1 MRDWKKLT
9 AHDSSPIREAI
20 AKLDAATAKIVMVVA
35 KGGRLVGTITDG
47 DVRRGLLRGCTL
59 DDAVSKVMNST
70 PVTAPFSEER
80 EALGLLMRNK
90 QVSQVPLVD
99 QMGRVKGLETID
111 DVTRA
116 ERQETPVVL
125 MAGGEGRRLLP
136 LTAQVPK
143 PLLPVGEKPLLETIL
158 ETFVSHGFHRFFLS
172 VNYRADMIVDHFGDG
187 ARWGADISYLRE
199 HRPLGT
205 AGPLSLL
212 PQAPTSPFIVMNA
225 DLLTNCNF
233 LQLLEFH
240 KEQGAKAT
248 MAVRHH
254 HVRVP
259 YGVARLRGQWVEMLE
274 EKPTLNLFVNA
285 GLYVLDPAVLALV
298 PKDEAF
304 DMPDLLNTLA
314 MDGNTVS
321 AFPVRE
327 YWLDIGHR
335 DDYEQAKG
343 DFSSVFE

>member
-1 MRDWKKLT
+1 MREWKKLT
-9 AHDSSPIREAI
+9 ILGASSIREAI
-20 AKLDAATAKIVMVVA
+20 AKLDVATAKIVMVVA
-35 KGGRLVGTITDG
+35 EGGRLVGTITDG

-59 DDAVSKVMNST
+59 DDAVLKVMNST
-70 PVTAPFSEER
+70 PITAPFSEER

-90 QVSQVPLVD
+90 QVSQIPLVD
-99 QMGRVKGLETID
+99 QMGRLMGLETID

-136 LTAQVPK
+136 LTAQLPK

-199 HRPLGT
+199 RRPLGT

-212 PQAPTSPFIVMNA
+212 PQAPTCPFIVMNA

-233 LQLLEFH
+233 VQLLEFH
-240 KEQGAKAT
+240 NEQGAKAT

-274 EKPTLNLFVNA
+274 EKPTINLFVNA

-314 MDGNTVS
+314 MEGNTVS

>member
-9 AHDSSPIREAI
+9 TRVTASIREAI
-20 AKLDAATAKIVMVVA
+20 AKLDVATAKIVMVLEE
-35 KGGRLVGTITDG
+35 GGRLVGTITDG

-59 DDAVSKVMNST
+59 DDAVSTVMNKK
-70 PVTAPFSEER
+70 PITAGFGEER
-80 EALGLLMRNK
+80 EALGLLMRSK
-90 QVSQVPLVD
+90 QVSQIPLVD
-99 QMGRVKGLETID
+99 RSGRVMGLETVD
-111 DVTRA
+111 DLTRT
-116 ERQETPVVL
+116 ERQETPIVL

-136 LTAQVPK
+136 LTAKVPK

-172 VNYRADMIVDHFGDG
+172 VNYRAEMIMNYFGDG
-187 ARWGADISYLRE
+187 AEWGANISYLRE
-199 HRPLGT
+199 RRPLGT
-205 AGPLSLL
+205 AGPLALL
-212 PQAPTSPFIVMNA
+212 PDLPAIPFIVMNA

-233 LQLLEFH
+233 VQLLEFH

-285 GLYVLDPAVLALV
+285 GLYVLDPTVLDLV
-298 PKDEAF
+298 PKDEAL
-304 DMPDLLNTLA
+304 DMPDSLNPLA
-314 MDGNTVS
+314 LEGNTVS

-343 DFSSVFE
+343 DFSTVFE